1 MGLFPHLPLG
11 TPTQT
16 PPDPTAQPLWDLPKP
31 QSPSNPYGAF
41 LWGLP
46 LPMETPNVDPP
57 AQTPKPPSIPRRFP
71 TQPPIPYRISPWT
84 PNPPSSYGTFRET
97 PNLTAPKLPQPHN
110 PVPPTPLWPQTSP
123 PPPNPMGHFDG
134 VPHPPQDL
142 HGIP

>member
-11 TPTQT
+11 TPTP

-57 AQTPKPPSIPRRFP
+57 AQTPKPPSIPKAL
-71 TQPPIPYRISPWT
+71 SH
-84 PNPPSSYGTFRET
+84 
-97 PNLTAPKLPQPHN
+97 TAPHSL
-110 PVPPTPLWPQTSP
+110 
-123 PPPNPMGHFDG
+123 
-134 VPHPPQDL
+134 
-142 HGIP
+142 